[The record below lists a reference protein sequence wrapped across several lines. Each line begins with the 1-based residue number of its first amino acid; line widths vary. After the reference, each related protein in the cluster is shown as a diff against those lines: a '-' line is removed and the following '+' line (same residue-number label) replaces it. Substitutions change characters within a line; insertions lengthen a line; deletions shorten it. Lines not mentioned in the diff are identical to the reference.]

1 VDEAFPA
8 AGEARSHEGL
18 KDRCKVSVFQ
28 PEAIPVSRY
37 LRSILSLDDLEH
49 AARRHLPRPVFAYVS
64 GAVEDNASF
73 RDNRAAFDELGFL
86 PRVLVDVSRGS
97 CKTTLFGQEYAA
109 PFGIA
114 PMGISALSAYRG
126 DLVQARAAQAANIP
140 MIMSGSS
147 LIRLE
152 DVCSAC
158 PGTWFQAYL
167 PGEDERIAKLIER
180 VERAGFQTLVITVDT
195 AVLSNRENNIRA
207 GFSTPLRP
215 SLRLAWDGITH
226 PRWLFGSFLRTLA
239 QHGMPHFENSYAERG
254 APIVARN
261 ITRDFS
267 HRDHLDWDHLRRI
280 REQWKGRLVVKGIV
294 NPADARI
301 ARESGVDGVI
311 VSNHGGRQLDGTVS
325 PLRVLN
331 AVIAEAGGM
340 TVMMDSG
347 IRRGTDVLKA
357 LCLGA
362 KFVWVGRPFN
372 YGAAIGGEAG
382 VAKTIE
388 ILQGELFRNMALLG
402 VNSIA
407 ELGPERLLRISGVRA
422 PGMAL

>member
-1 VDEAFPA
+1 M
-8 AGEARSHEGL
+8 
-18 KDRCKVSVFQ
+18 
-28 PEAIPVSRY
+28 SR
-37 LRSILSLDDLEH
+37 LSRILSLDDLEI

-73 RDNRAAFDELGFL
+73 RDNRAAFEELGFV
-86 PRVLVDVSRGS
+86 PRVLVDVSQGS
-97 CKTTLFGQEYAA
+97 MKTKLFGTEYDA
-109 PFGIA
+109 PFGVA

-126 DLVQARAAQAANIP
+126 DLVQARAAREANIP

-152 DVCSAC
+152 EVCSEC

-167 PGEDERIAKLIER
+167 PGENERIRKLIER
-180 VERAGFQTLVITVDT
+180 VERAGFKTLVVTVDT

-215 SLRLAWDGITH
+215 TARLAWDGITH
-226 PRWLFGSFLRTLA
+226 PRWLFGSFLRTLLR
-239 QHGMPHFENSYAERG
+239 HGMPHFENSYAERG

-261 ITRDFS
+261 VERDFS
-267 HRDHLDWDHLRRI
+267 HRDHLNWEHLKRL
-280 REQWKGRLVVKGIV
+280 REQWKGRLVIKGII

-301 ARESGVDGVI
+301 ARESGVDGII

-331 AVIAEAGGM
+331 AVIGESGGM

-357 LCLGA
+357 LALGA
-362 KFVWVGRPFN
+362 QFVWVGRPFN
-372 YGAAIGGEAG
+372 YGAAIAGEAG
-382 VAKTIE
+382 VAHAIS
-388 ILQGELFRNMALLG
+388 ILKGEVKRNMALLG
-402 VNSIA
+402 VNRFD
-407 ELGPERLLRISGVRA
+407 ELSPANLMRISGVRA
-422 PGMAL
+422 PGAAL

>member
-1 VDEAFPA
+1 M
-8 AGEARSHEGL
+8 
-18 KDRCKVSVFQ
+18 
-28 PEAIPVSRY
+28 PVQ
-37 LRSILSLDDLEH
+37 LRHILSLDDLEH

-73 RDNRAAFDELGFL
+73 RDNRAAFEELGFL
-86 PRVLVDVSRGS
+86 PRILVDVSKGS
-97 CKTTLFGQEYAA
+97 TKVNLFGHEYDA

-152 DVCSAC
+152 DVCTAC

-167 PGEDERIAKLIER
+167 PGENERIRKLIER
-180 VERAGFQTLVITVDT
+180 VANAGFRTLVVTVDT
-195 AVLSNRENNIRA
+195 AVLANRENNIRA

-215 SLRLAWDGITH
+215 TARLAWDGITH
-226 PRWLFGSFLRTLA
+226 PRWLFGSFLRTLI
-239 QHGMPHFENSYAERG
+239 QHGMPHFENNFAERG
-254 APIVARN
+254 APILARN
-261 ITRDFS
+261 VERDFT
-267 HRDHLDWDHLRRI
+267 HRDHLDWEHLKRLRD
-280 REQWKGRLVVKGIV
+280 QWKGPLVIKGIV

-301 ARESGVDGVI
+301 ARENGVDGLI
-311 VSNHGGRQLDGTVS
+311 VSNHGGRQLDGTAS

-331 AVIAEAGGM
+331 AVIAESGGM

-357 LCLGA
+357 LSLGA

-382 VAKTIE
+382 VARVIE
-388 ILQGELFRNMALLG
+388 ILKGEITRNMALLG
-402 VNSIA
+402 VNTIG
-407 ELGPERLLRISGVRA
+407 ELGPERLMRLSGVRA
-422 PGMAL
+422 PGMAV